1 MSSIWEPCL
10 LHTVGKVRHT
20 IYQSSCQCLVV
31 LVTLLLLTALLHA
44 VTSRMFQAII
54 TMTQLGIPDALEHGP
69 KTSQQ
74 LATELKVHQ
83 PYLERLLRLCDRI
96 GVVSITQPKASPTA
110 AAAAAGS
117 NGSSGSSGSKGT
129 RESWSSSRVHISE
142 GQLYHLTQL
151 SAVLC
156 ESHVNSVKHMVLLFG
171 DHFVAFSHL
180 TEGIRSGQTP
190 YKLFAGGLSH
200 WEHMRKEPELYER
213 FNK

>member
-1 MSSIWEPCL
+1 MIGTVLMTVLLLMVLLYIFL
-10 LHTVGKVRHT
+10 LH
-20 IYQSSCQCLVV
+20 I
-31 LVTLLLLTALLHA
+31 
-44 VTSRMFQAII
+44 QAII

-96 GVVSITQPKASPTA
+96 GLVSITQPKQAS
-110 AAAAAGS
+110 AAAGS
-117 NGSSGSSGSKGT
+117 NGSSGSKGT

-200 WEHMRKEPELYER
+200 WEHMRKEPELYDK